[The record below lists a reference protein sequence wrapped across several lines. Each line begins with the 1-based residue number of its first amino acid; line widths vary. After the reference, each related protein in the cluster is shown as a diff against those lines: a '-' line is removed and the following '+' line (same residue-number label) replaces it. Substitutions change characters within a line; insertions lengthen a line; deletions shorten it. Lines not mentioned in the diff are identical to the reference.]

1 MSRARSRLASSHRVA
16 SRRAPIDFAQLHH
29 ASPALAHASPAVAHA
44 SPAVAHASPAL
55 ATCVVCPH
63 PRRGVRWLPAVFHAA
78 SAASV
83 GTAAAARR
91 PVLDAVLW
99 VLTLGTLSTHR
110 RCSVAGAGSHQKC
123 SMMTGA
129 LPLPRH
135 ACASCGTSGCH
146 SASKSRHDHSG
157 HCSRLGQVRPP
168 RRYRVRRLHDHRDGH
183 SRGSMVESPPLAI
196 ANALACARADTH
208 RRLPARPP
216 PCTAAPMH
224 GRPHAHRKRKPRD
237 APRFRGPRRR
247 MAERWCADWAS
258 PSRTAATSASGLG
271 SLLPHLRQDQVEV
284 AISVRCVIPHRQR
297 RLHFRTSRQ
306 RSGEDSARQSR
317 ASTLVCEYPVSI

>member
-16 SRRAPIDFAQLHH
+16 SRRAPIDFAQLH
-29 ASPALAHASPAVAHA
+29 HA

-183 SRGSMVESPPLAI
+183 SRGSKVESPPLAI
-196 ANALACARADTH
+196 ANALHARAPTPTGA
-208 RRLPARPP
+208 RPPARPH
-216 PCTAAPMH
+216 AP
-224 GRPHAHRKRKPRD
+224 
-237 APRFRGPRRR
+237 
-247 MAERWCADWAS
+247 S

-317 ASTLVCEYPVSI
+317 ASTLVCEYPVSIRY

>member
-1 MSRARSRLASSHRVA
+1 MSVARHVPRRMSRARSRLASSHRVA

-44 SPAVAHASPAL
+44 SPAVAHPCKPSLGHVRRLPPSASWRAL
-55 ATCVVCPH
+55 VTRRI
-63 PRRGVRWLPAVFHAA
+63 PRRVGCKR
-78 SAASV
+78 V

-110 RCSVAGAGSHQKC
+110 RCSAAGAGSHRKC

-157 HCSRLGQVRPP
+157 HCSRLG
-168 RRYRVRRLHDHRDGH
+168 
-183 SRGSMVESPPLAI
+183 
-196 ANALACARADTH
+196 
-208 RRLPARPP
+208 
-216 PCTAAPMH
+216 
-224 GRPHAHRKRKPRD
+224 
-237 APRFRGPRRR
+237 
-247 MAERWCADWAS
+247 
-258 PSRTAATSASGLG
+258 
-271 SLLPHLRQDQVEV
+271 
-284 AISVRCVIPHRQR
+284 
-297 RLHFRTSRQ
+297 
-306 RSGEDSARQSR
+306 
-317 ASTLVCEYPVSI
+317 